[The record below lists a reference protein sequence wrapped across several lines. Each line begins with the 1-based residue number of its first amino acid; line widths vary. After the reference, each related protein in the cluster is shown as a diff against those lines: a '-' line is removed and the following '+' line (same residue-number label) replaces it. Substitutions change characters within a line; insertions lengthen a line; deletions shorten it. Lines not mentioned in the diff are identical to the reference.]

1 MSSGLLK
8 CRLQRLVLFVVILGM
23 LPWMAVPSF
32 ALTSNRYNLESS
44 NYPVI
49 VVSSDPEYGG
59 LVLELLEHSFRYF
72 ANTMAIRSFGPMRFK
87 FILEETRP
95 TESNQEME
103 TMSYPRN
110 VVLGEKMEFRVGV
123 PSADFNPV
131 AIVRT
136 AMICQLEGYVLKDRD
151 ENASAQF
158 PADPFWLVEGLTQG
172 SLDKKTPTLEKII
185 SRIDRAGPVP
195 SLETVQGWTAASPHR
210 LEQYWQEA
218 CCYWLVRQA
227 TATGA
232 DRDALC
238 SWLMQW
244 YTPQGRAYWDGNGE
258 TEVWWKKTLSERSR
272 DKAVVKGEEQ
282 TREELQKS
290 LQFQARLKGQD
301 LSQEFNLAK
310 LPPPPLEFTSSKPFE
325 EVMNRLL
332 LLQARGNFLWQDVI
346 ESYRTAYAYWLKG
359 KYLDYQ
365 KEIAQAESKAQNVAT
380 YMSKAREYLNWYEV
394 NHPSPGPKFSTL
406 LRESFAFQ
414 DAEAL
419 EKRDQAE
426 IAAQLTLIEKG
437 K

>member
-1 MSSGLLK
+1 
-8 CRLQRLVLFVVILGM
+8 
-23 LPWMAVPSF
+23 MAAP
-32 ALTSNRYNLESS
+32 ANRYNLESS
-44 NYPVI
+44 DFPVV

-59 LVLELLEHSFRYF
+59 LVLELLERSFRYF
-72 ANTMAIRSFGPMRFK
+72 ANTMAIRSLEPMRFK
-87 FILEETRP
+87 FVLEETRP
-95 TESNQEME
+95 KESNQEMD
-103 TMSYPRN
+103 TLSYPRN
-110 VVLGEKMEFRVGV
+110 VILGEKMEFRVGV
-123 PSADFNPV
+123 PSEDFNPV

-136 AMICQLEGYVLKDRD
+136 AMICQLEAYALKGRQW
-151 ENASAQF
+151 NPSAQL
-158 PADPFWLVEGLTQG
+158 PSDPFWLVEGLTQG
-172 SLDKKTPTLEKII
+172 SLDKKTPALEKII
-185 SRIDRAGPVP
+185 ARIDRAGPAP
-195 SLETVQGWTAASPHR
+195 SLETVQGWTAVSPHR

-218 CCYWLVRQA
+218 CCYWLVKQA
-227 TATGA
+227 TLTGA
-232 DRDALC
+232 DREALC

-244 YTPQGRAYWDGNGE
+244 YTPQGCAYWDKNAE
-258 TEVWWKKTLSERSR
+258 TEVWWKKTLGERSR

-282 TREELQKS
+282 TRGELQKC

-365 KEIAQAESKAQNVAT
+365 KEIAQAEAKAQNVAD
-380 YMSKAREYLNWYEV
+380 YMSKARDYLNWYEV
-394 NHPSPGPKFSTL
+394 NHPAPGPKFSTL
-406 LRESFAFQ
+406 LREALAFQ

-419 EKRDQAE
+419 EKRDQAG
-426 IAAQLTLIEKG
+426 IAAKLTQIEKG